1 MQKSSAARHRQCRD
15 GRLVGAEVIGDVM
28 YWREECLVQASI
40 SREKAQAD
48 PARYDYWIDQAVV
61 WLQSLRRLMLGLH
74 RRLTKRLAGRT
85 PSAVLLRWD

>member
-1 MQKSSAARHRQCRD
+1 MCRD

-40 SREKAQAD
+40 CREKAQAD

-61 WLQSLRRLMLGLH
+61 WLQRAAEARH
-74 RRLTKRLAGRT
+74 KNAVTHEIHAGRMI
-85 PSAVLLRWD
+85 PKRAH

>member
-1 MQKSSAARHRQCRD
+1 MCRD

-40 SREKAQAD
+40 CRVKAQAD

-61 WLQSLRRLMLGLH
+61 WLQRAAGARH
-74 RRLTKRLAGRT
+74 KNAVTHEIHAGRMI
-85 PSAVLLRWD
+85 PKRAH